1 MPEKYYYPSLSR
13 PLYVN
18 FDYGII
24 FFFSFETVIIIFH
37 LFTRGRFVRL
47 PPSIERNSIGLTA
60 TRLGQGQ
67 THQGGRRGTSGP
79 KRRTAGKG
87 LGKFFLFLFCSPLPL
102 VGSSATI
109 RPAEQG
115 PHAVWTVLLFVQRS
129 RNTHSL
135 SAPPPSCR
143 QQSAGIAP
151 SVCSRLPLDLSPNRR
166 AYAEPGARCANPS
179 RFRSE
184 QPNDFEITHRCVHD
198 ERNENERV
206 VKLFGDQQ

>member
-87 LGKFFLFLFCSPLPL
+87 LGKSFFYFYFAPLYHSQARLQPSDRQSRARTLSGPFYYLCSVREIPTHYPPLPH
-102 VGSSATI
+102 
-109 RPAEQG
+109 PAANN
-115 PHAVWTVLLFVQRS
+115 PPVS
-129 RNTHSL
+129 R
-135 SAPPPSCR
+135 PPSAAGSPQTFPLTDVR
-143 QQSAGIAP
+143 MQSPGPVART
-151 SVCSRLPLDLSPNRR
+151 RL
-166 AYAEPGARCANPS
+166 
-179 RFRSE
+179 
-184 QPNDFEITHRCVHD
+184 DFEANSRTIS
-198 ERNENERV
+198 
-206 VKLFGDQQ
+206 K